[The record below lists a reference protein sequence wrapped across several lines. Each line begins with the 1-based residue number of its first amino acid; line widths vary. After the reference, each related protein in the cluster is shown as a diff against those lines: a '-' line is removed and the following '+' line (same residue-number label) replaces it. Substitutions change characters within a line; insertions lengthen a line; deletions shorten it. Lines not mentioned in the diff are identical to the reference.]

1 MPVDLVCGA
10 TGAELTTLSVG
21 GQIEHLYLPHSIDD
35 LADVW
40 ARLNTE
46 SRRPFLIG
54 AGSNLLISDEGITSP
69 VVSTRRL
76 VKVRFEDDTVEAEAG
91 LGLQRLVKMC
101 AERGLSGLEGLVGI
115 PASVGGA
122 VAMNAG
128 GKWGCIGD
136 VVESAEFLLPSGEV
150 FRRNRCEMRFS
161 YRRGPQKEGEVIT
174 RIWLRLKRADAGRVW
189 AKMRAILRKKVA
201 KQPLSARSAGC
212 VFKNPDGF
220 SAGYLI
226 ERVGMKGMRSGGAV
240 VSRQHAN
247 FILNRGGAKCADVLT
262 LMREIVRRVEECFGV
277 KLEPEVIKIG
287 G

>member
-21 GQIEHLYLPHSIDD
+21 GRIEHLYLPHSIND

-40 ARLNTE
+40 AQLNAE
-46 SRRPFLIG
+46 NRRPFLIG
-54 AGSNLLISDEGITSP
+54 AGSNLLIPDKGVASP

-76 VKVRFEDDTVEAEAG
+76 ARVRFEDDMVVAEAG
-91 LGLQRLVKMC
+91 LGLQRLVRMC
-101 AERGLSGLEGLVGI
+101 AQRGLSGIEGLVGI

-136 VVESAEFLLPSGEV
+136 VVENAEFLLPSGELV
-150 FRRNRCEMRFS
+150 RRSRCEMRFS
-161 YRRGPQKEGEVIT
+161 YRRGPQRSGEVIT
-174 RIWLRLKRADAGRVW
+174 RVWLRLERADAEKVW

-226 ERVGMKGMRSGGAV
+226 ERVGMKGVCCGGAV

-247 FILNRGGAKCADVLT
+247 FILNRGGAKCADILA
-262 LMREIVRRVEECFGV
+262 LMREIAHRVEECFGI
-277 KLEPEVIKIG
+277 KLEPEVIRVG

>member
-21 GQIEHLYLPHSIDD
+21 GQIEHLYLPHSVDD

-40 ARLNTE
+40 ARLNAE

-54 AGSNLLISDEGITSP
+54 AGSNLLISDKGIASP

-76 VKVRFEDDTVEAEAG
+76 VKVRFEDDMVEAEAG

-101 AERGLSGLEGLVGI
+101 AEKGLSGIEGLVGI
-115 PASVGGA
+115 PASIGGA

-136 VVESAEFLLPSGEV
+136 VVESAEFLLPNGELV
-150 FRRNRCEMRFS
+150 RRNRCEMHFS
-161 YRRGPQKEGEVIT
+161 YRHGPQRRGEVIT
-174 RIWLRLKRADAGRVW
+174 RVWLRLERADAEEVW

-201 KQPLSARSAGC
+201 RQPLSARSAGC
-212 VFKNPDGF
+212 VFKNPEGF

-226 ERVGMKGMRSGGAV
+226 ERVGMKGACSGGAV

-247 FILNRGGAKCADVLT
+247 FILNRGGAKCADILA
-262 LMREIVRRVEECFGV
+262 LMREIVRRVEECFGI
-277 KLEPEVIKIG
+277 KLEPEVIRVG